1 MDKNQEI
8 QIFNEIKENIY
19 NKLGIPLKSSMNTLV
34 IISGLFLCLNLLFI
48 VIKYMKDQKIGA
60 VIFFLLYS
68 MLLYCIIETSIK
80 LKKIK
85 NINDEIKVYINSINL
100 NEYHSLLDFIKTYST
115 VSNVRKNV
123 IIILFVYIVLVSLI
137 FMFLQT

>member
-1 MDKNQEI
+1 MDKNQGI
-8 QIFNEIKENIY
+8 KIFNEIKENTY

-48 VIKYMKDQKIGA
+48 VIKYIKYQKIAA
-60 VIFFLLYS
+60 VAFFLLYS
-68 MLLYCIIETSIK
+68 MLLYCIIESSIK
-80 LKKIK
+80 LKNIK
-85 NINDEIKVYINSINL
+85 NINDKIKVNINNIDL
-100 NEYHSLLDFIKTYST
+100 NEYNLLLNFIKTYST
-115 VSNVRKNV
+115 VSNVKKNI